1 VSEPDVTVM
10 LFAYPNRAL
19 TIEQRHAQVMERMVK
34 VPPPLGFEG
43 GVLPPAPSCGDALS
57 AGYQIKMSTKGLLCF
72 GDYRYRGERY
82 VYEDKAS
89 FDERITYGF
98 RHTNKKIDYSLL
110 VHENLPLVIEAFG
123 AYRARI
129 SPYYHSMN
137 YQDGE
142 DRDNSPYDRLVAQ
155 GIDVDG
161 RGNIF
166 TLYPAQFLG
175 EKLCQRALG
184 YGPDEVM
191 RRLSGKIPRV
201 QPVLDGVYLVFND
214 DLNLTQEDFNAINDT
229 YKPIL
234 GLS

>member
-1 VSEPDVTVM
+1 MADPDM
-10 LFAYPNRAL
+10 EIWLYARPDRAL
-19 TIEQRHAQVMERMVK
+19 PIEQRHAQVMARMAK

-43 GVLPPAPSCGDALS
+43 VVLPPAPSCGDALS
-57 AGYQIKMSTKGLLCF
+57 AHYQVKMSTKGLRCF

-82 VYEDKAS
+82 VYEDRAS
-89 FDERITYGF
+89 FDEHIIYGF
-98 RHTNKKIDYSLL
+98 RHTNKKIDYHFL

-123 AYRARI
+123 AYQTHL
-129 SPYYHSMN
+129 SPHYYGMN
-137 YQDGE
+137 YMDV
-142 DRDNSPYDRLVAQ
+142 DRDNSPYRRLREQ
-155 GIDVDG
+155 GVDVNG

-166 TLYPAQFLG
+166 TLYPAQFWDA
-175 EKLCQRALG
+175 ELCQRALG

-214 DLNLTQEDFNAINDT
+214 DLNLTQEDFNAINDI

>member
-1 VSEPDVTVM
+1 MEIW
-10 LFAYPNRAL
+10 LYARPNRLL
-19 TIEQRHAQVMERMVK
+19 TIEQRHAQVMGRMEK

-43 GVLPPAPSCGDALS
+43 VNLPSAPSCDDALS
-57 AGYQIKMSTKGLLCF
+57 AHYHVKMSTKGLLCF
-72 GDYRYRGERY
+72 GNYLYRGERY

-98 RHTNKKIDYSLL
+98 RHTNKKIDYRAL

-123 AYRARI
+123 AYRANL
-129 SPYYHSMN
+129 PPHDFDLK
-137 YQDGE
+137 YQRSGSRE
-142 DRDNSPYDRLVAQ
+142 ESYRRLREQ
-155 GIDVDG
+155 GLDVDG

-166 TLYPAQFLG
+166 TLCPAQFWDA
-175 EKLCQRALG
+175 ELCRRALG

-191 RRLSGKIPRV
+191 RRLSGRIPRV
-201 QPVLDGVYLVFND
+201 QPVLDGVYMVFND

>member
-1 VSEPDVTVM
+1 MADPDM
-10 LFAYPNRAL
+10 EIWLYARPDRAL
-19 TIEQRHAQVMERMVK
+19 TIEQRHAQVMARMAK
-34 VPPPLGFEG
+34 VPPPLGFN
-43 GVLPPAPSCGDALS
+43 GVALPSAPSCDDALS
-57 AGYQIKMSTKGLLCF
+57 AHYQVKMSTKGLLCF

-82 VYEDKAS
+82 VYEDRGS
-89 FDERITYGF
+89 FDEHMTYGF
-98 RHTNKKIDYSLL
+98 RHTNKKIDYHFL

-123 AYRARI
+123 AYRANFPPHDFDLKYRE
-129 SPYYHSMN
+129 SAGGEEPY
-137 YQDGE
+137 
-142 DRDNSPYDRLVAQ
+142 RRLKEQ
-155 GIDVDG
+155 GLDVDG
-161 RGNIF
+161 RSNIF
-166 TLYPAQFLG
+166 TLCPAQFWDA
-175 EKLCQRALG
+175 ELCQRALG